1 MTSKKLYRLLLAG
14 LLILVA
20 GLFAGTYLIKSEL
33 EKRSQILVEKRAEVI
48 KLEQEQSSLFRAKKD
63 VQKYKPLAEISR
75 SIVPQDKDQAQTVR
89 EIVKIA
95 ERHNISIGSITF
107 PTSTLGESNQKT
119 TGATSSKSSKNAPKP
134 GLSQLTPVKNIQG
147 VYLLQIN
154 ITSNAE
160 KPVSYTMLRNFLNDL
175 EQNRRTALVSN
186 ISINPD
192 KKNRNAISFTLT
204 LDEYIKP

>member
-1 MTSKKLYRLLLAG
+1 MTSKLLNRILMAG
-14 LLILVA
+14 LLIIA
-20 GLFAGTYLIKSEL
+20 GGLFGGTYVIKSEL
-33 EKRSQILVEKRAEVI
+33 EKRSKSLVDKRAEVI

-63 VQKYKPLAEISR
+63 VQKYKPLAEISK

-107 PTSTLGESNQKT
+107 PTSTLGEAAQKPTGSTSAPAASNK
-119 TGATSSKSSKNAPKP
+119 AA
-134 GLSQLTPVKNIQG
+134 LSQLTPVKNIPG

-154 ITSNAE
+154 ITSNAD
-160 KPVSYTMLRNFLNDL
+160 KPVSYTMLRNFLSDL

-192 KKNRNAISFTLT
+192 EKNRNAISFTLT